1 MFRQFLRVAAIA
13 SCLSAVL
20 GPNLL
25 AQSASSP
32 RYGGTLNVGMEAD
45 FPTLDPLGMGALAE
59 RQVGMAVYDTLLEID
74 EKGAIRPGL
83 AEKFLLA
90 PDARSVT
97 LTLRSGVKFHDG
109 TPFDAEAVVFNFKR
123 LRDPANKC
131 RCSADLASLAD
142 VVALGPLE
150 VEFRFSSP
158 SSHFLSVLADVA
170 GLMISPTAVSKL
182 DKGYGQAPVGTGPFM
197 YKEWRKGNYFHAVRN
212 PDYWRKGLPYL
223 NDVFYRPMPD
233 DQTRQAALAA
243 GNIDIS
249 LVPAARDV
257 AAAIRDKSFKVID
270 PGGLGTVFVMISWR
284 ADSVQD
290 PRVRQALAYATD
302 RAALNKAINR
312 GIYKLARTP
321 FGSGLFP
328 HEKVEGFR
336 EFDLKKAQALV
347 REVGKPVKVK
357 LSVTASPN
365 SIQTAQALQQMW
377 KKAGIETEIDQQ
389 EQVQLIRNAINNN
402 FEIMIFR
409 WPGRADP
416 DANVYQ
422 FFHSKSMRNYTRYSD
437 PGMDKALEAGRVA
450 VDQTERLKHY
460 SNVND
465 ILARDVVYH
474 FLHYYT
480 PFMLAG
486 KNVEGIPLIPDGL
499 LRSGFVWKGP

>member
-1 MFRQFLRVAAIA
+1 MFRRFLRGAAVAGL
-13 SCLSAVL
+13 LSTFL
-20 GPNLL
+20 GQNLL
-25 AQSASSP
+25 AQSAPLP
-32 RYGGTLNVGMEAD
+32 RRGGTLNVGMEAD

-59 RQVGMAVYDTLLEID
+59 RQVGMSVYDTLLEID
-74 EKGAIRPGL
+74 EKGTLRPGL
-83 AEKFLLA
+83 AENFSLA
-90 PDARSVT
+90 PNALSAK

-109 TPFDAEAVVFNFKR
+109 TPLDAEAVVFNFKR

-131 RCSADLASLAD
+131 RCNADLVSLAD

-150 VEFRFSSP
+150 VEFRLSSP
-158 SSHFLSVLADVA
+158 SAHILSVLADVP
-170 GLMISPTAVSKL
+170 GMMISPTAVRKL

-212 PDYWRKGLPYL
+212 PDYWRKELPYL
-223 NDVFYRPMPD
+223 DEVFYRPMPD

-243 GNIDIS
+243 GNIDVS
-249 LVPAARDV
+249 LVPAPRDV

-270 PGGLGTVFVMISWR
+270 PGDLGTVFVMISWR
-284 ADSVQD
+284 ANSVQD

-365 SIQTAQALQQMW
+365 TIQTAQALQQMW

-409 WPGRADP
+409 WPGRSDP
-416 DANVYQ
+416 DLNVYQ
-422 FFHSKSMRNYTRYSD
+422 FFHSKSMRNYVRYSD
-437 PGMDKALEAGRVA
+437 PAMDKALEAGRAA
-450 VDQTERLKHY
+450 VDKDERLKNY
-460 SNVND
+460 AAVSN

-480 PFMLAG
+480 PFMLTG
-486 KNVEGIPLIPDGL
+486 KNVEGIPRIPDGL
-499 LRSGFVWKGP
+499 LRPGFVWKGP